1 MAKSNKAT
9 LRQSD
14 LNEFLFAQ
22 VGTEANGMT
31 LTLLSLFARG
41 GNDAWVEARRLAG
54 LPKPEARLRLAQT
67 IAAVARSPWQ
77 LPEATT
83 IAERL
88 VDLLPVQTVATSSGM
103 GRIMANWSR
112 LGRRA

>member
-1 MAKSNKAT
+1 MAKSSKAT

-41 GNDAWVEARRLAG
+41 GNDAWVEARRLAE
-54 LPKPEARLRLAQT
+54 LPKPEASLRLAQT
-67 IAAVARSPWQ
+67 IAAVPRSPWQ

-88 VDLLPVQTVATSSGM
+88 IGLLPVHTVATNSGI
-103 GRIMANWSR
+103 RRVMANWSR
-112 LGRRA
+112 LRRRP